1 MGQDHLINKLKY
13 NINIIYFV
21 KKIINETIVQER
33 IKEIVYDK
41 FTCLTNQE
49 LSIKR
54 FDNSF
59 KYIINNIHQTFNIE
73 MIIQSYFMLTNELFD
88 NDIATKLIEL
98 YYKNIDVAT
107 HSLAAL
113 LHLYI
118 INNIEKNNIE
128 FAFLIS
134 NYIMLKKDRW
144 FLMPYE
150 YCHNDYKEAI
160 DSNDLS
166 SLIRIFFD
174 IKLVKKEKVPCLS
187 SRDEVIQKV
196 KFIKKDLLSNYK
208 IEKLYLFGSF
218 AKGNN
223 TEKSDLDFVVIFNKS
238 LINKEKNDMIKNM
251 KNYLSKEFDCD
262 VDLLD
267 FSYALDTF
275 DKSQMEYLITLI

>member
-166 SLIRIFFD
+166 SLIRIFYD
-174 IKLVKKEKVPCLS
+174 IELVKKEKVPCLS

>member
-1 MGQDHLINKLKY
+1 MNKIKEIIKL
-13 NINIIYFV
+13 IYFITKFRNDYVIYEYV
-21 KKIINETIVQER
+21 KKIY
-33 IKEIVYDK
+33 YD
-41 FTCLTNQE
+41 
-49 LSIKR
+49 
-54 FDNSF
+54 FDNYTANIELLIKNICDSTN
-59 KYIINNIHQTFNIE
+59 YIFNNIN
-73 MIIQSYFMLTNELFD
+73 QSFTKELLIKAYFLLSNKLID
-88 NDIATKLIEL
+88 SAVVNKLIEL
-98 YYKNIDVAT
+98 YYKNIDVAP

-113 LHLYI
+113 LHLFI
-118 INNIEKNNIE
+118 INNVEKNNLE

-166 SLIRIFFD
+166 SLIRIFYD
-174 IKLVKKEKVPCLS
+174 IEFVKKEKVPCLS

>member
-1 MGQDHLINKLKY
+1 MNKIKEIIKL
-13 NINIIYFV
+13 IYFITKFRNDYVIYEYV
-21 KKIINETIVQER
+21 KKIY
-33 IKEIVYDK
+33 YD
-41 FTCLTNQE
+41 
-49 LSIKR
+49 
-54 FDNSF
+54 FDNYTANIELLIKNICDSTN
-59 KYIINNIHQTFNIE
+59 YIFNNIN
-73 MIIQSYFMLTNELFD
+73 QSFTKELLIKAYFLLSNKLID
-88 NDIATKLIEL
+88 SAVVNKLIEL
-98 YYKNIDVAT
+98 YYKNIDVAP

-113 LHLYI
+113 LHLFI
-118 INNIEKNNIE
+118 INNVEKNNLE

-134 NYIMLKKDRW
+134 NYIMLKKGRW

-166 SLIRIFFD
+166 SLIRIFYD
-174 IKLVKKEKVPCLS
+174 IELLKKEKVPCLS

>member
-13 NINIIYFV
+13 YINIIYFV

-166 SLIRIFFD
+166 SLIRIFYD
-174 IKLVKKEKVPCLS
+174 IELVKKEKVPCLS